1 MTVRAQRDRWA
12 PVLAVA
18 QPWTPP
24 ARRTIVVAPHPDDES
39 LSSGGLIAFQRDRG
53 LEVIV
58 VAVTDGE
65 ASHDPDGDVDLA
77 RVRRGE
83 QNAALDLLGVG
94 SQFVRR
100 LDVPDG
106 HVAAFE
112 TEVAL
117 RLVELLRPDDLV
129 VATWSRDV
137 HPDHEACGRAVFDAT
152 RVIPATLMFSL
163 FWTWHHRSVDEV
175 DRSRLLSFAL
185 PSAAYSAK
193 QRAIR
198 RHSSQFETRGDHP
211 PILDDRFVE
220 PAMWPTEYFLGVPD
234 RPDDRRGAGA

>member
-1 MTVRAQRDRWA
+1 MTVQDQRDRWA
-12 PVLAVA
+12 PALAA
-18 QPWTPP
+18 ARPWTPP

-53 LEVIV
+53 LEVVV

-65 ASHDPDGDVDLA
+65 ASHDPDGELDLA
-77 RVRRGE
+77 RIRRRE
-83 QNAALDLLGVG
+83 QSAALDLLGVG
-94 SQFVRR
+94 SPFVRR

-106 HVAAFE
+106 HVASFE

-129 VATWSRDV
+129 VASWSRDV
-137 HPDHEACGRAVFDAT
+137 HPDHEACGRAAFDAT
-152 RVIPATLMFSL
+152 RVIPATLVYSL
-163 FWTWHHRSVDEV
+163 FWTWHHRRVDEV

-185 PSAAYSAK
+185 PSTTHAAK

-198 RHSSQFETRGDHP
+198 QHVSQFETRGGHP

-220 PAMWPTEYFLGVPD
+220 PATWPTEYFLGVTDWPD
-234 RPDDRRGAGA
+234 GRRGESA